1 MNMQNLMAQAQK
13 MQREIMQK
21 KEEINKK
28 EFVGTSELVDVKVN
42 GKKEIL
48 DVTIKNK
55 DSIDKEDLEIL
66 EDMIAIACN
75 NAFKDVDKA
84 FEDTMGAYGGALNG
98 LI

>member
-55 DSIDKEDLEIL
+55 ESLDKEDLEIL

-84 FEDTMGAYGGALNG
+84 TEDAMGAYGGALNG
-98 LI
+98 LM

>member
-1 MNMQNLMAQAQK
+1 MQNLMAQAQK

-28 EFVGTSELVDVKVN
+28 EFVGISELVDVKVN

-55 DSIDKEDLEIL
+55 ESLDKEDLEIL

-84 FEDTMGAYGGALNG
+84 TEDAMGAYGGALNG
-98 LI
+98 LM